1 MFFNI
6 LKDIFV
12 LSLTNKSHIYE
23 QIYFSFHEKSIFF
36 MLLFILVF
44 TSDKKIYQTK
54 KTATVNS
61 YNSVTSLHLYSAET
75 CSLSCYNIISFTNTS
90 TTLVCMTFIAQ
101 IRDITISKPNTAD
114 S

>member
-1 MFFNI
+1 MFFKI

-23 QIYFSFHEKSIFF
+23 QIYFSFREKSIFF

-75 CSLSCYNIISFTNTS
+75 CSLSCCNTISFTNTS